1 MSEKLAQAEAK
12 YAELVDAVQ
21 VLTEKI
27 TEFRKITFEF
37 DCVDFDEI
45 NEMLHN
51 MLGEID
57 AQLCEEN
64 FE

>member
-37 DCVDFDEI
+37 DCVDFDDI
-45 NEMLHN
+45 DQ
-51 MLGEID
+51 MLGDMLCEID
-57 AQLCEEN
+57 GQLCEEN

>member
-12 YAELVDAVQ
+12 YDELVDAVQ
-21 VLTEKI
+21 ALTKKI

-45 NEMLHN
+45 SQMLGD